1 MKKWFMHTWI
11 FHFDNIVSKIKNK
24 YISILILSFGIW
36 LLSNATII
44 VLGEMTTN
52 SSLGMGVG
60 VIINAIGLII
70 QGININYLR
79 LQVNEI
85 DLKERNKLFNLVFLA
100 SYILI
105 YLSISIDV
113 FAGLFNVG
121 TSVVLK
127 LDFVFYRF
135 IYSYLLTAVRVI
147 IIYYIIRI
155 FKISFL
161 NKLSNRGSILNGILL
176 VVIFVPFMIIKILDS
191 YELAIKTDNSY
202 VSYLNYN
209 KEKDADRYYQL
220 KYLSL
225 LKSQQNADDN
235 FVYDK
240 DTYEFFYTF
249 DDGNELIMSN
259 QTYSFTITLKY
270 VKFEFNDDH
279 GNRLYDWFIKNRNG
293 YALVFKLYYPFDF
306 VLSYWVLSVLF
317 CFEKRKKV

>member
-1 MKKWFMHTWI
+1 
-11 FHFDNIVSKIKNK
+11 
-24 YISILILSFGIW
+24 
-36 LLSNATII
+36 
-44 VLGEMTTN
+44 MTTN

-240 DTYEFFYTF
+240 DTHQFFYTF

-279 GNRLYDWFIKNRNG
+279 GNRLYD
-293 YALVFKLYYPFDF
+293 
-306 VLSYWVLSVLF
+306 
-317 CFEKRKKV
+317 